1 MSASGKMPQGG
12 GRMRGGVREPHMS
25 REDMKKSLGK
35 GSTVW
40 RLFRFIFKNYKFRFG
55 VVLVCIVI
63 SALATLASSLF
74 TKTLI
79 DDYITPLLSQA
90 VPDFS
95 PLVVALVKLAAVLLV
110 GVAASY
116 SYNLIMIFVGQG
128 TMLKLRQSLFSHME
142 DLPLSYF
149 DSHSHG
155 DIMSVYTND
164 VDTLRQVIGNTVPN
178 LFQSLITLISTFVSM
193 VVLSMPLTLVSI
205 LMAALTVRVTTA
217 LGKISRA
224 HFVERQKALGAVNGF
239 IEEMVSGQRVVK
251 VYCHEKKA
259 VEDFSVLN
267 ERLRS
272 SAYNAN
278 KIGSMVM
285 PINGNIGNLGYV
297 LTAVV
302 GALIAIGGLTAWYM
316 SGIGG
321 ATLTLGTL
329 VAFLSLQKNFTR
341 PISSISNEI
350 NSIAMASAGTDRVY
364 SLLDEP
370 QEVDEGKVTL
380 VNTTVAPDGS
390 LVESPVRTGSW
401 AWKAVGLSGQPSTPL
416 RPPGGLRGV
425 PLRLPESLR
434 SESPVAAE
442 GDLASGLASPGRS
455 HPRLVRGRGP
465 LAEQVGG
472 AERSEESGLSEPD
485 ADDAGAEGRPAT
497 LTPLQGLVSLEDV
510 DFSYVEGKQVLFDI
524 SLTAYPGQKIAFVG
538 GTGAGKTTITNLINR
553 FYEIQEG
560 TITYDGFDIRRID
573 KDSLRRSLGI
583 VLQETRLFSASVL
596 DNIRY
601 GRLDATDEE
610 CREAARLVY
619 ADSFIRRLPQGYD
632 TILAA
637 DGGNLSQGE
646 RQLLAIARAAVANPP
661 VLILDEATSSI
672 DTRTEKLIQKGM
684 DSLMKGRTTFVIAH
698 RLSTVQN
705 ANYIMVMDRG
715 RIIERGRH
723 DELLAQKGK
732 YYELYT
738 GNQITA

>member
-1 MSASGKMPQGG
+1 MSAQPNMNSRP
-12 GRMRGGVREPHMS
+12 RGGVREPHMTKA
-25 REDMKKSLGK
+25 ELKKSLGK

-40 RLFRFIFKNYKFRFG
+40 RLFGFIFKHYKYRF
-55 VVLVCIVI
+55 VIVLVCIVVT
-63 SALATLASSLF
+63 ALTTLASSLF

-90 VPDFS
+90 APDYS
-95 PLVVALVKLAAVLLV
+95 PLASALFKLGGVLLA
-110 GVAASY
+110 GVVASY

-128 TMLKLRQSLFSHME
+128 TMLKLRESLFSTME

-164 VDTLRQVIGNTVPN
+164 VDTLRQVIGSTVPN
-178 LFQSLITLISTFVSM
+178 LFQSLITLVSTFVSM
-193 VVLSMPLTLVSI
+193 VVLSLPLTLVSM
-205 LMAALTVRVTTA
+205 LMAFLTVKVTTK
-217 LGKISRA
+217 LGSISRKY
-224 HFVERQKALGAVNGF
+224 FVERQKNIGLVNGY

-251 VYCHEKKA
+251 AYCHEKKA
-259 VEDFSVLN
+259 VEDFVVLN
-267 ERLRS
+267 ENLRS

-278 KIGSMVM
+278 KVGSMVM
-285 PINGNIGNLGYV
+285 PINGSIGNLGYV

-302 GALIAIGGLTAWYM
+302 GALIALGGFSAWYL
-316 SGIGG
+316 GGVGG

-329 VAFLSLQKNFTR
+329 VAFLALQKNFTR

-364 SLLDEP
+364 GMLDEP
-370 QEVDEGKVTL
+370 KEVDNGNVTL
-380 VNTTVAPDGS
+380 VNTIVSSNGNLQVS
-390 LVESPVRTGSW
+390 EERTGTW
-401 AWKAVGLSGQPSTPL
+401 AWKSNMGEL
-416 RPPGGLRGV
+416 V
-425 PLRLPESLR
+425 PLK
-434 SESPVAAE
+434 
-442 GDLASGLASPGRS
+442 G
-455 HPRLVRGRGP
+455 
-465 LAEQVGG
+465 Q
-472 AERSEESGLSEPD
+472 
-485 ADDAGAEGRPAT
+485 
-497 LTPLQGLVSLEDV
+497 VSLQDV
-510 DFSYVEGKQVLFDI
+510 DFSYVPGKQVLYDI
-524 SLTAYPGQKIAFVG
+524 TLTAYPGQKIAFVG

-560 TITYDGFDIRRID
+560 KITYDGFDVRDID

-610 CREAARLVY
+610 CKEAARLVY
-619 ADSFIRRLPQGYD
+619 ADSFIRRLPNGYD
-632 TILAA
+632 TVLAA

-672 DTRTEKLIQKGM
+672 DTRTEKLIQRGM
-684 DSLMKGRTTFVIAH
+684 DSLMSGRTTFVIAH

-705 ANYIMVMDRG
+705 ANYIMVMDHG

-723 DELLAQKGK
+723 DELLDLKGK

-738 GNQITA
+738 GNQING

>member
-1 MSASGKMPQGG
+1 MSASSKMSPGG
-12 GRMRGGVREPHMS
+12 GRMKGGVREPHMS
-25 REDMKKSLGK
+25 RADLKKSLGK
-35 GSTVW
+35 DSTVW
-40 RLFRFIFKNYKFRFG
+40 RLFRLIFKNYKIRFG

-63 SALATLASSLF
+63 SALTTLASSLF
-74 TKTLI
+74 TRSLI
-79 DDYITPLLSQA
+79 DDYITPMLSQA
-90 VPDFS
+90 SPDFS
-95 PLVVALVKLAAVLLV
+95 PLALALIKLAAVLLL

-128 TMLKLRQSLFSHME
+128 TMLKLRQNLFAHME

-155 DIMSVYTND
+155 DVMSVYTND

-178 LFQSLITLISTFVSM
+178 LFQSLITLVSTFVSM
-193 VVLSMPLTLVSI
+193 LVLSLPLTLVSI
-205 LMAALTVRVTTA
+205 CMATLTVWVTGK
-217 LGKISRA
+217 LGNISRGY
-224 HFVERQKALGAVNGF
+224 FVQRQQALGAVNGF

-259 VEDFSVLN
+259 VEDFAALN
-267 ERLRS
+267 EKLRS

-297 LTAVV
+297 LTAVI
-302 GALIAIGGLTAWYM
+302 GALIALGGLTAWYL
-316 SGIGG
+316 SGVGG
-321 ATLTLGTL
+321 AALTLGTL

-370 QEVDEGKVTL
+370 KEVDNGNVTL
-380 VNTTVAPDGS
+380 VNTNVSQDGNLAVS
-390 LVESPVRTGSW
+390 DSRTGSW
-401 AWKAVGLSGQPSTPL
+401 AWKAEVATSAFEELTPL
-416 RPPGGLRGV
+416 R
-425 PLRLPESLR
+425 
-434 SESPVAAE
+434 
-442 GDLASGLASPGRS
+442 
-455 HPRLVRGRGP
+455 
-465 LAEQVGG
+465 
-472 AERSEESGLSEPD
+472 
-485 ADDAGAEGRPAT
+485 
-497 LTPLQGLVSLEDV
+497 GLVSLEDV

-560 TITYDGFDIRRID
+560 TITYDGFDVRDIQ

-583 VLQETRLFSASVL
+583 VLQETCLFSASVL

-610 CREAARLVY
+610 CRAAARLVY

-632 TILAA
+632 TILSA

-646 RQLLAIARAAVANPP
+646 RQLLAIARAAVADPP

-705 ANYIMVMDRG
+705 ANYIMVLDHG
-715 RIIERGRH
+715 KIIERGRH
-723 DELLAQKGK
+723 DELLALKGK